1 MPNFLNLENEQPTM
15 IVVSKYSPISELNSQ
30 SNAEFVKKISK
41 GLILISFLAIG
52 SVFFAANIHAADNVN
67 LYAKNYKAQNQNN
80 LESLSANPDTKM
92 FVSNHKDEDNIAMME
107 DGFDMMGTSGFEA
120 GNVSAD
126 LALAYGKSIKADT
139 VLVYSKYGSA
149 KTPDSK
155 IQLIK
160 EAMKT
165 KGEVTAKDLEPEEE
179 KYNYYASYWA
189 KLPTP
194 LMGVHVI
201 KLVQNTD
208 NGPKPEAG
216 LIVIAVIKES
226 AAAKASLVKGDV
238 LLMLGDAVMDQP
250 DDLFAAVKR
259 YAGQTIPVVYER
271 AGDEVTK
278 NITIGSRK

>member
-30 SNAEFVKKISK
+30 SNAEFVKKVSK

-80 LESLSANPDTKM
+80 LKSLSANPDTKM

-165 KGEVTAKDLEPEEE
+165 KREVTAKDLEPEEE

-201 KLVQNTD
+201 KLVQ
-208 NGPKPEAG
+208 
-216 LIVIAVIKES
+216 S
-226 AAAKASLVKGDV
+226 
-238 LLMLGDAVMDQP
+238 
-250 DDLFAAVKR
+250 
-259 YAGQTIPVVYER
+259 
-271 AGDEVTK
+271 TK
-278 NITIGSRK
+278 SK

>member
-226 AAAKASLVKGDV
+226 AASNASLVKGDV
-238 LLMLGDAVMDQP
+238 LLKLGDAVMDQP

>member
-52 SVFFAANIHAADNVN
+52 SVFFVANIHAADNVN

-80 LESLSANPDTKM
+80 LKSLSANPDTKM

-201 KLVQNTD
+201 KLVQSTD

-226 AAAKASLVKGDV
+226 AASKASLVKGDV
-238 LLMLGDAVMDQP
+238 LLKLGDAVMDQP

>member
-30 SNAEFVKKISK
+30 SNADFVKKVSK

-80 LESLSANPDTKM
+80 LKSLSANPDTKM

-120 GNVSAD
+120 GNISAD

-201 KLVQNTD
+201 KLIQSTD

-226 AAAKASLVKGDV
+226 AASNASLVKGDV
-238 LLMLGDAVMDQP
+238 LLKLGDAVMDQP

>member
-30 SNAEFVKKISK
+30 SNAEFVKKVSK

>member
-52 SVFFAANIHAADNVN
+52 SVFFVANIHAADNVN
-67 LYAKNYKAQNQNN
+67 LYAKNYKVQNQNN
-80 LESLSANPDTKM
+80 LKSLSANPDTKM

-165 KGEVTAKDLEPEEE
+165 KREVTAKDLEPEEE

-201 KLVQNTD
+201 KLIQSTD

-226 AAAKASLVKGDV
+226 AASNASLVKGDV
-238 LLMLGDAVMDQP
+238 LLKLGDAVMDQP

>member
-30 SNAEFVKKISK
+30 SNADFVKKVSK

-80 LESLSANPDTKM
+80 LKSLSANPDTKM

-226 AAAKASLVKGDV
+226 AASNASLVKGDV
-238 LLMLGDAVMDQP
+238 LLKLGDAVMDQP

>member
-201 KLVQNTD
+201 KLVQSTD